1 MPRFRLIAISL
12 LCLLASLAS
21 TDSAVAQRVSF
32 EPESPQ
38 AFVNEPTRVFLR
50 IEDVEDFKEPELPK
64 IEGAEIRRLPGQQS
78 STSMQIVNGR
88 TTRRSTIEI
97 TYEVT
102 PKRTGTIEIPALA
115 VPVGDGTLATTPFAL
130 RVVVSETGDL
140 MIVRVA
146 SRPDTLYV
154 GQQGFLDLEIA
165 VRTYRDERL
174 GISLDEGQMWS
185 LIDGRS
191 EFGTFAPALQKLA
204 SENRRPLGHSIEL
217 DGLEYFVYT
226 MSRPF
231 DPIASGAPDVG
242 DIRIRMQYPTALR
255 RAGDAF
261 FGDRLSLAGARPI
274 SAEPASIDVAVA
286 TPPDEGRPAA
296 WNGAVGD
303 FDIEVTAKPLEAAVG
318 DPITITMS
326 ITDRSGTASLA
337 GLLGPSLSEQATLAR
352 NFRVSAEGASG
363 TIDGRTKVF
372 TQTIRALDDTVRA
385 VPPIDFPYFDPA
397 SGVYRL
403 AQSDAIPIVVKPSAI
418 VRVERP
424 VAAPAEESA
433 SGELTR
439 VEGGILAN
447 ASVSEAS
454 AATTADL
461 LWVASTAVL
470 PLAVIGVGLCVGR
483 IGGLAGD
490 TRAAA
495 HRKARP
501 TADAALA
508 GSPSAEAIESALLGF
523 VAARCGAEITGIAR
537 KDAIGLLVSRA
548 APPQTVAALE
558 SLLRECERARYAGGA
573 VDATSARSMLDAIEA
588 ATQTLDV
595 PAGGG
600 R

>member
-1 MPRFRLIAISL
+1 
-12 LCLLASLAS
+12 
-21 TDSAVAQRVSF
+21 
-32 EPESPQ
+32 
-38 AFVNEPTRVFLR
+38 
-50 IEDVEDFKEPELPK
+50 
-64 IEGAEIRRLPGQQS
+64 
-78 STSMQIVNGR
+78 
-88 TTRRSTIEI
+88 
-97 TYEVT
+97 
-102 PKRTGTIEIPALA
+102 
-115 VPVGDGTLATTPFAL
+115 
-130 RVVVSETGDL
+130 
-140 MIVRVA
+140 
-146 SRPDTLYV
+146 LYV
-154 GQQGFLDLEIA
+154 GQQGYLDLEIA

-174 GISLDEGQMWS
+174 GISLDEGQLWS

-226 MSRPF
+226 LSRPF

-274 SAEPASIDVAVA
+274 SAEPASIDVTVA

-296 WNGAVGD
+296 WTGAVGD
-303 FDIEVTAKPLEAAVG
+303 FDIVVSAKPLEAAVG

-337 GLLGPSLSEQATLAR
+337 GLLGPSLSDQAPLVR

-363 TIDGRTKVF
+363 AVDGRTKVF

-403 AQSDAIPIVVKPSAI
+403 AQSDAIPIVVKPSAM

-424 VAAPAEESA
+424 VAASAEDPA

-447 ASVSEAS
+447 ASMSEAS
-454 AATTADL
+454 AAPTTNL
-461 LWVASTAVL
+461 RWVALTAVL

-483 IGGLAGD
+483 IGGL
-490 TRAAA
+490 TRDARMVA
-495 HRKARP
+495 HRRARP

-508 GSPSAEAIESALLGF
+508 GSPSAEAIETALLGF
-523 VAARCGAEITGIAR
+523 VAARCGAEITGVAR
-537 KDAIGLLVSRA
+537 KDAIGLLVSRD

-558 SLLRECERARYAGGA
+558 SLLRECERARYAGCA
-573 VDATSARSMLDAIEA
+573 VDTTSARSMLDAIEA
-588 ATQTLDV
+588 ATQTLDTR
-595 PAGGG
+595 AGGG